1 MEPMPSKDALIVVDV
16 QNDFCLGGSLA
27 VKDGDHV
34 VPVLNRYIDQF
45 TKAGLPIFATRDWH
59 PEKTSHFISGGGPW
73 PAHCI
78 QGSKGA
84 EFHPDLKLPRETV
97 VVSAGMGAEEDGYS
111 GFLGRDESG
120 AKLADLLRQRG
131 IERIFVGGLATDYC
145 VKHTVLDGL
154 KEGFKVVLLADS
166 VRGVNLKPGDSAR
179 AIEEMLHAGAEVA
192 TGLTQI
198 RH

>member
-1 MEPMPSKDALIVVDV
+1 METMPSKDALIVIDV
-16 QNDFCLGGSLA
+16 QNDFCPGGTLA
-27 VKDGDHV
+27 VKEGDQV
-34 VPVLNRYIDQF
+34 VPILNRYIDQF

-59 PEKTSHFISGGGPW
+59 PEKTSHFITGGGPW
-73 PAHCI
+73 PPHCI

-84 EFHPDLKLPRETV
+84 EFHPDLKLPPEAV
-97 VVSAGMGAEEDGYS
+97 MVSAGMGAAEDGYS
-111 GFLGRDESG
+111 GFVGRDESG

-192 TGLTQI
+192 TDLTQI